1 MPTRDRRLDRA
12 RATSRRL
19 IASAIAEIKAAR
31 VRSGV
36 SQEDLGRAV
45 GMSASQV
52 GRFERGQLRDVSIE
66 KVCRL
71 SAGVGLDPSLRLY
84 PGGDP
89 IRDVAQV
96 RLLDRMRARVAPAF
110 RWRTE
115 VPLSIRDDLRAWDA
129 VLDGTGC
136 VDSVEAETRLNDV
149 QATERRILH
158 KHRDDGSVR
167 HVFLLV
173 ADTHANRAALAVA
186 REGLRGNFPLDT
198 REALASLASG
208 RCPGVNAM
216 IIL

>member
-1 MPTRDRRLDRA
+1 MTTRDRRLDRA

-19 IASAIAEIKAAR
+19 IASAISEIKAAR
-31 VRSGV
+31 VRAGV
-36 SQEDLGRAV
+36 SQQDLGRAV

-52 GRFERGQLRDVSIE
+52 GRLERGQLHDVSIE

-71 SAGVGLDPSLRLY
+71 SAGVGLDASLRFY

-89 IRDVAQV
+89 VRDIGQV
-96 RLLDRMRARVAPAF
+96 RLLGRMRGRVAPAV

-115 VPLSIRDDLRAWDA
+115 VSLPIRDDLRAWDA
-129 VLDGTGC
+129 VVDGTGC
-136 VDSVEAETRLNDV
+136 VDSVEAETRLHDV

-173 ADTHANRAALAVA
+173 ADTRANRAVLAVA

-198 REALASLASG
+198 REALAALANG
-208 RCPGVNAM
+208 RCPGANAL